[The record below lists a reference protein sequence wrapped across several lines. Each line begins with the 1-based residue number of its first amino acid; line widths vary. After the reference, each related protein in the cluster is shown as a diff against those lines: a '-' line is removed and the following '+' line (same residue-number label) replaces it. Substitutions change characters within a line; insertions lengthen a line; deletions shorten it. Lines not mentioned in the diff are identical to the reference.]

1 MMIFL
6 RTLFCCG
13 LSLVSMLAWSGRM
26 VNVYLIGGEVPQSL
40 IWAFQNETGIKVNLS
55 TYDSNETMY
64 AKLHASKKNFYDVI
78 LPSSYFVER
87 MKKYDLLT
95 KLDLTKL
102 PNLKNIAPFFT
113 NNPYDPNNE
122 YHVPLLW
129 GVTGIFYNQQWIKN
143 PPEKWQDL
151 WDPKLINQ
159 LMLVDD
165 MRDVF
170 SISLM
175 SLGYKPN
182 DENPEHIKAAYQH
195 LLALVPNIKLFASDA
210 IQSLIIDEDANI
222 GASWNGDIVKAQAEN
237 PNIRFVYPKDGILM
251 WVDCLAIPK
260 NAPHLDEAYELINFL
275 LRAQSGADI
284 VTNTGYSTTNQASIS
299 LLPKSITS
307 NPYIFP
313 PKSLIQSGYYQRDI
327 SESTME
333 LYNDYWEQL
342 KLAC

>member
-1 MMIFL
+1 MTLLRFL
-6 RTLFCCG
+6 ICVGCAL
-13 LSLVSMLAWSGRM
+13 LSTASWSGRI
-26 VNVYLIGGEVPQSL
+26 VNVYLTGGEVPQSL
-40 IWAFQNETGIKVNLS
+40 IWAFQKETGIKVNLS

-95 KLDLTKL
+95 KLDVKKL
-102 PNLKNIAPFFT
+102 PNLKNLNPFFKT
-113 NNPYDPNNE
+113 NPYDPNNE

-129 GVTGIFYNQQWIKN
+129 GVTGIFYNQHWIKH
-143 PPEKWQDL
+143 PPKKWQDL
-151 WDPKLINQ
+151 WNPKLTNQ

-182 DENPEHIKAAYQH
+182 DDNHEHIKEAYLH

-237 PNIRFVYPKDGILM
+237 HNVRFVYPEDGILM

-260 NAPHLDEAYELINFL
+260 NAPHLDEAYEFINFL
-275 LRAQSGADI
+275 LRAQSGATI
-284 VTNTGYSTTNQASIS
+284 VLNTGYSATNQASID
-299 LLPKSITS
+299 LLPKSITQ
-307 NPYIFP
+307 NPYIYP
-313 PKSLIQSGYYQRDI
+313 EKSVVEKGYYQRDI
-327 SESTME
+327 SEEIME
-333 LYNDYWEQL
+333 LYNVYWEQL